1 MNPQT
6 ASPTSTVA
14 VIEKTLDSLLK
25 FPSTREF
32 LLSAARKCDF
42 DEPLSN
48 SKLNKLA
55 DKLIKS
61 LTKEESCDHSQN

>member
-1 MNPQT
+1 MNSQT

-14 VIEKTLDSLLK
+14 VIKETFDSLLK
-25 FPSTREF
+25 FPSTHEL

-55 DKLIKS
+55 DKLIES
-61 LTKEESCDHSQN
+61 ITKGESCDHSQN